1 MTIKKWFYALAVV
14 LLFTQCNND
23 GGQKVLIETDYGN
36 MTVLLYDETPQ
47 HRDNFIKLVEEG
59 FYDDL
64 LFHRVIKNFMIQG
77 GDPDSRDAAAG
88 QMLGQGGPG
97 YTIPAEIGQMHY
109 KGALSAARL
118 ADQVNPEKESSG
130 SQFFIVQGTA
140 VQDAQLDQWE
150 QQSGVEY
157 TPEQRKIYREIGG
170 YPYLDG
176 QYTVFG
182 EVVDGLDVIDKIA
195 NAQVGQAD
203 RPIEDIRMKI
213 TLL

>member
-64 LFHRVIKNFMIQG
+64 LFHRVIKNFMVQG

>member
-1 MTIKKWFYALAVV
+1 
-14 LLFTQCNND
+14 
-23 GGQKVLIETDYGN
+23 
-36 MTVLLYDETPQ
+36 MTVLLYNSTPQ
-47 HRDNFIKLVEEG
+47 HRDNFIKLVKDG

-97 YTIPAEIGQMHY
+97 YTTPAEIGQMHY

-118 ADQVNPEKESSG
+118 ADQVNPQKESSG
-130 SQFFIVQGTA
+130 SQFFIVQGTE
-140 VQDAQLDQWE
+140 VQEAQLDQWE
-150 QQSGVEY
+150 QQRGIKY

-176 QYTVFG
+176 EYTVFG
-182 EVVDGLDVIDKIA
+182 EVIEGLDVIDKIA
-195 NAQVGQAD
+195 NVAVGQAD
-203 RPIEDIRMKI
+203 RPIEDIKMKI
-213 TLL
+213 TVL

>member
-14 LLFTQCNND
+14 LLFTQCDNS
-23 GGQKVLIETDYGN
+23 GGQKVLIETEYGN

-97 YTIPAEIGQMHY
+97 YTIPAEIGEMHY

-182 EVVDGLDVIDKIA
+182 EVIDGLDVIDKIA
-195 NAQVGQAD
+195 NTQVGQAD
-203 RPIEDIRMKI
+203 RPIEDIKMKI
-213 TLL
+213 SLL

>member
-1 MTIKKWFYALAVV
+1 MTIKKWFYGLAVV
-14 LLFTQCNND
+14 LLFTQCNSS
-23 GGQKVLIETDYGN
+23 GGEKALIETEYGN

-150 QQSGVEY
+150 QQSGVQY

-182 EVVDGLDVIDKIA
+182 EVIDGLDVIDKIA
-195 NAQVGQAD
+195 NTQVGQAD
-203 RPIEDIRMKI
+203 RPIEDIKMKI
-213 TLL
+213 TML

>member
-1 MTIKKWFYALAVV
+1 MTIKKWFYALAVII
-14 LLFTQCNND
+14 LFTQCNNS
-23 GGQKVLIETDYGN
+23 GEQKVLIETEFGN
-36 MTVLLYDETPQ
+36 MTVLLYDETPK

-97 YTIPAEIGQMHY
+97 YTIPAEIGEIHY

-140 VQDAQLDQWE
+140 VQDAQLDQWA

-182 EVVDGLDVIDKIA
+182 EVIDGLDVIDKIA
-195 NAQVGQAD
+195 NVQVGQAD

>member
-195 NAQVGQAD
+195 NVQVGQAD
-203 RPIEDIRMKI
+203 RPVEDIRMKI